1 MGQEFKALSI
11 RHNQINNKSICQ
23 TIFHHREARLVYTR
37 WVSDSQKIKDFCS
50 LLTSAK
56 CHNRLAMM
64 SLCFLAWWKI
74 VMAAL
79 DLLFL
84 FMCLN
89 KKLANVKD
97 ERNQSYITYA
107 PELILFTV
115 IMKNVSGIVS
125 MNKKQQEIYFLN
137 IQKIKREVKRI

>member
-1 MGQEFKALSI
+1 MPKLLRLRGLIVNERTRKQKREMEKKINFFGEFS
-11 RHNQINNKSICQ
+11 
-23 TIFHHREARLVYTR
+23 
-37 WVSDSQKIKDFCS
+37 KITKHFFKD
-50 LLTSAK
+50 
-56 CHNRLAMM
+56 
-64 SLCFLAWWKI
+64 
-74 VMAAL
+74 
-79 DLLFL
+79 
-84 FMCLN
+84 LN

>member
-1 MGQEFKALSI
+1 
-11 RHNQINNKSICQ
+11 
-23 TIFHHREARLVYTR
+23 
-37 WVSDSQKIKDFCS
+37 
-50 LLTSAK
+50 
-56 CHNRLAMM
+56 
-64 SLCFLAWWKI
+64 
-74 VMAAL
+74 MAAL